1 MGRLSGKTAL
11 VTGAGRGIGAQI
23 AKSFAAEGAVVIVN
37 YSGNEQ
43 AAAKTVADIEAAG
56 GAAESYKCNVA
67 DYTACAQ
74 MINYVVEKY
83 GKLDILVNNAGI
95 TRDGL
100 LMRMS
105 EEDFDSVINVNL
117 KGTFNC
123 IKNVSRQMLKQRS
136 GRIINMSSVVGIAGN
151 AGQVNYAASKAGV
164 IGITKSA
171 AKEMASRGITV
182 NAIAPG
188 YIDTDMTSVL
198 SDSVKENIMSAIP
211 LGRMG
216 NVSDIAETAV
226 FLASDAA
233 SYITGQVIS
242 VDGGM
247 NI

>member
-1 MGRLSGKTAL
+1 MGRLSGKIAL

-23 AKSFAAEGAVVIVN
+23 AKDFAAEGATVVVN

-43 AAAKTVADIEAAG
+43 AAAQTVSDIEAAG
-56 GAAESYKCNVA
+56 GTAESYKCNVA
-67 DYTACAQ
+67 DCEESAK

-198 SDSVKENIMSAIP
+198 SDAVKENIMAAIP
-211 LGRMG
+211 LGRIG
-216 NVSDIAETAV
+216 NVSDIAQTAV

>member
-23 AKSFAAEGAVVIVN
+23 AKSFAAEGAVVVVN

-56 GAAESYKCNVA
+56 KTAESYKCNVA

-74 MINYVVEKY
+74 MISYVVEKY

-198 SDSVKENIMSAIP
+198 PDSVKENIMSAIP